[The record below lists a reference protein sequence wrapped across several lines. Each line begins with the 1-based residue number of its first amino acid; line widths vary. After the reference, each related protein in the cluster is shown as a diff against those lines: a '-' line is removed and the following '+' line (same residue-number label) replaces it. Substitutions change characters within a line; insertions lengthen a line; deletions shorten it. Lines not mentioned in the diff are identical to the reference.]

1 MNMIREGEER
11 EEQREGASK
20 LRHRVVLAVGAA
32 VAAWMIGALILL
44 ALSLFWEDQ
53 VATPTYTPLREVDL
67 VEVTL

>member
-1 MNMIREGEER
+1 MIREGEQR

-20 LRHRVVLAVGAA
+20 LRHRVVQAVGAA
-32 VAAWMIGALILL
+32 VAALILL